1 MASVRIFTYS
11 EIITA
16 PVAASSGRF
25 SSDSVGLLK
34 QRYLGR
40 ETISISTGSASSS
53 SANTSDN
60 SSVKLVQVQ
69 ADPGTVVHYEIFP
82 ENWSGAIT
90 EATTDS
96 PFMSGTQLFNFG
108 KGWTISFR
116 EASF

>member
-1 MASVRIFTYS
+1 MASVRIFTYA

-40 ETISISTGSASSS
+40 DMVTVSTGGAVTT
-53 SANTSDN
+53 SANAAPTGTR
-60 SSVKLVQVQ
+60 LVQIQV
-69 ADPGTVVHYEIFP
+69 DPGIVVHYEIFP
-82 ENWSGAIT
+82 EGYSGSVSA
-90 EATTDS
+90 ATTAS
-96 PFMSGTQLFNFG
+96 PFISGTTLFNFG
-108 KGWTISFR
+108 PGWTISFL